1 MSKKNK
7 RSVKATPHHNPNY
20 ADQRKRE
27 RNAFIRNHPFL
38 YALVYFATFAVGM
51 YLFDLIT
58 KLF

>member
-1 MSKKNK
+1 MSKKTK
-7 RSVKATPHHNPNY
+7 KTVRSASHAPDYATT
-20 ADQRKRE
+20 RRSE

-38 YALVYFATFAVGM
+38 YIIMYLGTFAVGM